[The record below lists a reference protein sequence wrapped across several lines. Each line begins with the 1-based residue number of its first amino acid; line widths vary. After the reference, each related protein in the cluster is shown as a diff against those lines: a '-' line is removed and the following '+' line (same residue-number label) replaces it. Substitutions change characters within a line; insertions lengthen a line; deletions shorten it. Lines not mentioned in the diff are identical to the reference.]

1 MWAGDAA
8 PGVTRS
14 WAEFS
19 LELLNCSDRACGC
32 SRLLGFSLQVV
43 LLGHN
48 YAEICKGNCTCV
60 LSPWTV
66 SSSASGQRLTGGED
80 SVAMWIKSVV
90 HGGFESQS
98 FAKTVV
104 FVLLLTWLYWTSPVF
119 GGFLL
124 LNWGLSLQQTAL
136 ARGVTLAEELSLKLL
151 QLLPYPCAVCLRAGS
166 EPLLNF
172 RIQESGL

>member
-1 MWAGDAA
+1 MKSA
-8 PGVTRS
+8 
-14 WAEFS
+14 
-19 LELLNCSDRACGC
+19 
-32 SRLLGFSLQVV
+32 
-43 LLGHN
+43 
-48 YAEICKGNCTCV
+48 KGNTRV
-60 LSPWTV
+60 SSHPELFPV
-66 SSSASGQRLTGGED
+66 SSSAPGQRLRGGED

-90 HGGFESQS
+90 RGGLGSQS

-104 FVLLLTWLYWTSPVF
+104 FVLLLTWLSWTSPVF

-151 QLLPYPCAVCLRAGS
+151 QLLPYPCAVYLRPGS

-172 RIQESGL
+172 RIQEPGLQHTQLAYLCVCGYELD